1 MIHIKSYRVFE
12 SMQDGVTSEQRE
24 LLNASCQIYQKNGQL
39 VNPEDAWS
47 VDPGTGLVNVGGNF
61 VLDENW
67 KGGLLGIKFGEV
79 RGYFNVIGAGLE
91 DASELPRKVGSH
103 LNIDDNKF
111 RTLEGI
117 GIVKKSITA
126 DNNLFVSLEGATKE
140 LLGDFSVN
148 FLPMKFEALA
158 GNPVRS
164 AFLRGDLED
173 VLRGEKTWTEIYL
186 DIVSGEYAIK
196 KDLEGSIEWIFKN
209 KLSPQILGAEIKK
222 APAKM
227 SISLAKVP
235 QNQRKILN
243 GILDEIKD
251 LPPGFR
257 EDTDLVTDLSDIG
270 L

>member
-12 SMQDGVTSEQRE
+12 SMQDGVTPEQRA
-24 LLNASCQIYQKNGQL
+24 LLNNSCQSYQKNGQL
-39 VNPEDAWS
+39 VKPRDAWS

-61 VLDENW
+61 ILSQNW

-117 GIVKKSITA
+117 GAVKKSITA
-126 DNNLFVSLEGATKE
+126 DNNLLVSLEGATKA
-140 LLGDFSVN
+140 LLGGFSV
-148 FLPMKFEALA
+148 PMKFQALA

-164 AFLRGDLED
+164 PFLRDDLED
-173 VLRGEKTWTEIYL
+173 VIGGEETWTEIYL
-186 DIVSGEYAIK
+186 AIVSGEYAIK
-196 KDLEGSIEWIFKN
+196 KDPDGSIEWILKN

-222 APAKM
+222 SPEKM

-257 EDTDLVTDLSDIG
+257 DDTDLVTDLTDVG
-270 L
+270 M

>member
-1 MIHIKSYRVFE
+1 MIHIKSYQVFE
-12 SMQDGVTSEQRE
+12 SMQDGVTSEQRD
-24 LLNASCQIYQKNGQL
+24 LLNDSCQIYQKNGQI

-61 VLDENW
+61 ILSQNW

-79 RGYFNVIGAGLE
+79 KGFFNVIGAGLE

-126 DNNLFVSLEGATKE
+126 DNNLLVSLEGATKE
-140 LLGDFSVN
+140 LLGGDS
-148 FLPMKFEALA
+148 LPFKFQALA
-158 GNPVRS
+158 GNPIRS
-164 AFLRGDLED
+164 PFLRDDLEN
-173 VLRGEKTWTEIYL
+173 VLQGEETWTEIYL
-186 DIVSGEYAIK
+186 SIVAGDYAIK
-196 KDLEGSIEWIFKN
+196 KDPDGSIEWILQN
-209 KLSPQILGAEIKK
+209 KLGPEVLEAEIKK
-222 APAKM
+222 APEKM
-227 SISLAKVP
+227 SVLLAKVP

-257 EDTDLVTDLSDIG
+257 EGTDLVTDLSDIG